1 LSKARDV
8 RYWPIADI
16 TEARLVTSLF
26 RSLFWDKISR
36 RFVTYFT
43 YGIRRSS

>member
-1 LSKARDV
+1 
-8 RYWPIADI
+8 
-16 TEARLVTSLF
+16 VTSLF
-26 RSLFWDKISR
+26 RASSGVGKICR